1 MQLRQLIDQH
11 ERQLFAESLAKA
23 RRSNGGGFR
32 EAPHS
37 CLGKAHLAF
46 GRLFA
51 LYDNRD
57 DQLEKMLGGFIM
69 HDLATLPQSFPR
81 PDLNHLPA
89 DSVFE
94 GSELWSLSTGVGR
107 IAGMAAAA
115 VAGLLQAK
123 ALLVYPIVKPFDR
136 SLRYTRFDFVRV
148 GDPVLNPF
156 VQTNDGG
163 EIWLQPMVL
172 EGEALERYVRIGF
185 GFIFGA
191 SGAEPTLRF
200 DLPAIPAQGSVPF
213 TSAAVSEPSPI
224 VSTEAVRRDEHS
236 NGATQH

>member
-23 RRSNGGGFR
+23 RRSNGVGFR
-32 EAPHS
+32 ELPQS
-37 CLGKAHLAF
+37 CLGRAHLAF

-51 LYDNRD
+51 LYDNSAD
-57 DQLEKMLGGFIM
+57 PTENMLAGFTL
-69 HDLATLPQSFPR
+69 HDLASLPQSLPS
-81 PDLNHLPA
+81 PDLSRFPA
-89 DSVFE
+89 KSVLE

-123 ALLVYPIVKPFDR
+123 ALLVYPFIKPAD
-136 SLRYTRFDFVRV
+136 LTMRYTRFDFVKAGEPLV
-148 GDPVLNPF
+148 YPYT
-156 VQTNDGG
+156 QTNDGHPM
-163 EIWLQPMVL
+163 WVQPMVL

-185 GFIFGA
+185 DFIFGA

-213 TSAAVSEPSPI
+213 TTAAVSEPSPI
-224 VSTEAVRRDEHS
+224 ASTEAVRRDEHS
-236 NGATQH
+236 NGVAQH